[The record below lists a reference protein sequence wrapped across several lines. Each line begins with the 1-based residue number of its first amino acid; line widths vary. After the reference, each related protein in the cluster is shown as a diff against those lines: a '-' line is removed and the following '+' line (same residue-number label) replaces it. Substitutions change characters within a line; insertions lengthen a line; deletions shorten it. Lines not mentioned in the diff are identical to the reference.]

1 AAMVFSGWSPA
12 PPRWANGIG
21 WGQSRNSP
29 FPMYGF
35 DPPHGADR
43 DTLRTVRQHQHRG
56 EPPMAP
62 PAAFDA
68 TGYRR
73 QSNSSR
79 RSVAAS
85 DAHSYEGPS
94 SVDAKNSTTWR
105 IATAAASI
113 AWPCATPG

>member
-1 AAMVFSGWSPA
+1 
-12 PPRWANGIG
+12 
-21 WGQSRNSP
+21 
-29 FPMYGF
+29 
-35 DPPHGADR
+35 
-43 DTLRTVRQHQHRG
+43 
-56 EPPMAP
+56 MAP

-73 QSNSSR
+73 RWNSSR

-113 AWPCATPG
+113 AWPCATPGTSMKVPRGIAAAAAVPAAGG